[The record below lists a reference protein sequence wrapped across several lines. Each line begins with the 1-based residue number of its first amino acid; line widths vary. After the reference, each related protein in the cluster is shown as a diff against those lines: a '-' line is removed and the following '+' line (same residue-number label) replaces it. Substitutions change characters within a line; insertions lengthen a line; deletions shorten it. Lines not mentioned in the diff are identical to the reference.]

1 MGFFLKPSGGEPDRK
16 FLYLDKGKPKTG
28 VPAWLRYKDIHVKIV
43 DTDIEKVLSA
53 LKTKISP
60 YLYLPGGEPL

>member
-16 FLYLDKGKPKTG
+16 FLYLDKGKPKAG

-53 LKTKISP
+53 LKTKI
-60 YLYLPGGEPL
+60 